1 MSVAHLGR
9 RATLLLVPAMIVGA
23 VMAGSGK
30 SASAEDTDP
39 TAKNERC
46 ATRVS
51 IAFTGKEASAAV
63 LANPQGSIDTL
74 LTDAAFIERFSRFIN
89 GDFNETP
96 GATSAED
103 SSYHMMKYVLEQ
115 KLPYKDMFLGQY
127 RVAGDAQGNN
137 VQVTADPNGLGYF
150 RSQPWQLRYAGNE
163 LEGYKLVTAYR
174 IMWNTVGLNLVASTN
189 VPGADISTAAR
200 TSNPGCTGCHGPADK
215 NAAAPWFAL
224 DRAAKVLTKV
234 RRQNGMV
241 TFTPPTEAP
250 QMVADKMVND
260 DKELVQALV
269 DSPNFSF
276 NACRLAFKF
285 LYGRPENVCESKV
298 FDACVTEFKAKGTIQ
313 AALASVAKDPGFC
326 Q

>member
-1 MSVAHLGR
+1 
-9 RATLLLVPAMIVGA
+9 
-23 VMAGSGK
+23 MAGSGK

-74 LTDAAFIERFSRFIN
+74 LADPAFIERFSRFIN

-115 KLPYKDMFLGQY
+115 KLPYKDMFLGQF
-127 RVAGDAQGNN
+127 RVAGDNQGNN
-137 VQVTADPNGLGYF
+137 VTVTADPNGLGYF

-189 VPGADISTAAR
+189 VPGAACTTRRALGSSSFRAVPASTWPSTTLSWLPR
-200 TSNPGCTGCHGPADK
+200 RRTTSNRWLRHSRCATPRWLQQRRSISRPA
-215 NAAAPWFAL
+215 
-224 DRAAKVLTKV
+224 
-234 RRQNGMV
+234 
-241 TFTPPTEAP
+241 
-250 QMVADKMVND
+250 
-260 DKELVQALV
+260 
-269 DSPNFSF
+269 SPMH
-276 NACRLAFKF
+276 
-285 LYGRPENVCESKV
+285 
-298 FDACVTEFKAKGTIQ
+298 
-313 AALASVAKDPGFC
+313 
-326 Q
+326 

>member
-1 MSVAHLGR
+1 
-9 RATLLLVPAMIVGA
+9 MIVGA

-137 VQVTADPNGLGYF
+137 VTVTADPNGLGYF

-224 DRAAKVLTKV
+224 DRAAKVLTCRPSSTRRTSASTRAASRSSSSTGAPRTCASRRCSTPASPSSSPKERSKRRSPASRRIPDFASENGGHHESIDVPFRNSGV
-234 RRQNGMV
+234 RGPRGL
-241 TFTPPTEAP
+241 FG
-250 QMVADKMVND
+250 
-260 DKELVQALV
+260 
-269 DSPNFSF
+269 
-276 NACRLAFKF
+276 RLRRAH
-285 LYGRPENVCESKV
+285 GRARPERPE
-298 FDACVTEFKAKGTIQ
+298 Q
-313 AALASVAKDPGFC
+313 P